1 MVPHGV
7 PADVELGRDLLGRMP
22 TLEQPQN
29 LVLSRR
35 KPRDLLG
42 RRVVGHVG
50 ELTEDPDDMPTAPER
65 DRADLDVD
73 AAPVRVQKSRRRV
86 GDLDGAED
94 LCVKSSRARRVCSWA
109 TTEV

>member
-7 PADVELGRDLLGRMP
+7 SADVELGRDLLGRMP
-22 TLEQPQN
+22 TLEQPQD

-50 ELTEDPDDMPTAPER
+50 ELTEDPDDKPTAPER

-73 AAPVRVQKSRRRV
+73 AAPVRVRRV
-86 GDLDGAED
+86 AGVSVTSTVPRTF
-94 LCVKSSRARRVCSWA
+94 CVKSSRARRVCSRA